1 MKKILLEL
9 AVGLYPKLEKLLAGA
24 FENRIS

>member
-1 MKKILLEL
+1 MKRILFEW